1 MSIKNKTDEIF
12 RGKRYFVDYSEMF
25 ISLISL
31 VIIVI
36 YRESNYYSAVNPV
49 LANNDYLALFRLTSN
64 IHFSTLRHS

>member
-1 MSIKNKTDEIF
+1 M
-12 RGKRYFVDYSEMF
+12 DYSEMF